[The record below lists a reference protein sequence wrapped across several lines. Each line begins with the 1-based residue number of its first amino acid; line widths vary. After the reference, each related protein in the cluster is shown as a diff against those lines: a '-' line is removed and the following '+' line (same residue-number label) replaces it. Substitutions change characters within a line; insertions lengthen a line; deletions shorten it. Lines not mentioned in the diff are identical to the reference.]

1 MPMTNDLGQRQRQ
14 RQRQRSLPGLYL
26 KRALLALLSLAV
38 SALFC
43 EGLLRLL
50 WHNPYLEAE
59 QEPVVRLRIHL
70 PLQDVPVDRG
80 AIYPDSPTVAMRVDE
95 RGYVRPSRRFADPDA
110 TIAFLG
116 GSTTECA
123 AVDEELRF
131 PAMVSRLLEERRGLR
146 VNTLNAGTSGNTA
159 HDSLN
164 LLINHVVAD
173 RPDVVIMMHATNDIG
188 NLSRR
193 GSYRLAE
200 PSDGR
205 AVLLWLIRASSGY
218 SSLIAALR
226 RWLRWERLKPR
237 PFEERIPA
245 PGQQVEIA
253 ADQFVARLRAFV
265 RVARAFGIEPV
276 LMTQPESTVRTPLSP
291 DWLDLRKQEQFNGEI
306 RRVAA
311 EEGAV
316 LIDLVRHLFDHV
328 EGWDE
333 PMKVF
338 YDGVHVTNTGS
349 RIYAEH
355 IAERLAESVLA
366 SRLAAAADP

>member
-1 MPMTNDLGQRQRQ
+1 M
-14 RQRQRSLPGLYL
+14 RSDIEKRHRKRLPLYL
-26 KRALLALLSLAV
+26 KRALLTLLSLAISV
-38 SALFC
+38 LLC
-43 EGLLRLL
+43 EGLLRLA
-50 WHNPYLEAE
+50 WDNPYLGAK

-70 PLQDVPVDRG
+70 PLQDVPVDRS
-80 AIYPDSPTVAMRVDE
+80 AIYPDSPTVAMRIDE
-95 RGYVRPSRRFADPDA
+95 RGYIRPSRRFADPDA
-110 TIAFLG
+110 TVAFLG

-123 AVDEELRF
+123 AVDEDLRF
-131 PAMVSRLLEERRGLR
+131 PALVSRLLEERRGLR
-146 VNTLNAGTSGNTA
+146 VNTLNAGTSGNTV

-164 LLINHVVAD
+164 VLINHIIAD
-173 RPDVVIMMHATNDIG
+173 RPEVVIMMHATNDIG
-188 NLSRR
+188 NLARR

-205 AVLLWLIRASSGY
+205 AVLLWLIRKSSAY

-237 PFEERIPA
+237 PFEQRIPG
-245 PGQQVEIA
+245 PGQQVEI
-253 ADQFVARLRAFV
+253 DSDRFVVRLRAFV

-291 DWLDLRKQEQFNGEI
+291 DWLDPRAQELFNREI
-306 RRVAA
+306 RRVAV

-338 YDGVHVTNTGS
+338 YDGIHVTNSGS

-355 IAERLAESVLA
+355 IAERLAESVFA
-366 SRLAAAADP
+366 PRLAAAPDPPNAARTE